1 MRNVSKDSGYRSGLW
16 FFLSWIVCFSAT
28 TRSSIIKYSIPAN
41 AISIGEEELAAEQL
55 TGRLIALMG
64 NGTNSTGRKIE
75 DFEKANR
82 LDLEKNDPYDL
93 PVAVSRLNAL
103 LLAAEERKEKLES
116 SSARLL
122 SINRGGFFRG
132 LLVVWVPVSFLLP
145 TLAHHD
151 AAYYRSGRLA
161 SIDRRTSS
169 SSSAIHRI
177 SSTVNDV
184 YKTSYNLSSSD
195 YKFDPFYGP
204 LLSRLEAYFGLLKIN
219 DIPCRWKLLCHVS
232 MAPEDY
238 KPISTLFRSLF
249 ERSQLHPKPEQY
261 HPSLKRY
268 FTYVWAEKKGRRFST
283 MEQCAQ
289 EYSSCSTP
297 VDELINKKMLLF
309 WQTLSKRFAIQIQ
322 DE

>member
-1 MRNVSKDSGYRSGLW
+1 
-16 FFLSWIVCFSAT
+16 
-28 TRSSIIKYSIPAN
+28 
-41 AISIGEEELAAEQL
+41 
-55 TGRLIALMG
+55 MG
-64 NGTNSTGRKIE
+64 NGTYSTGNKME
-75 DFEKANR
+75 NFETASR
-82 LDLEKNDPYDL
+82 LDLEESDPYDL

-116 SSARLL
+116 TSARLL

-145 TLAHHD
+145 TLAHND

-161 SIDRRTSS
+161 SIHRQTSS
-169 SSSAIHRI
+169 SPIHGI
-177 SSTVNDV
+177 SSTLNDIN
-184 YKTSYNLSSSD
+184 KASYNPNSTD

-204 LLSRLEAYFGLLKIN
+204 LLSRLEAYFGLLRIS
-219 DIPCRWKLLCHVS
+219 DIPCRWKLLCHIS

-249 ERSQLHPKPEQY
+249 ERSQSHPKPEQY

-283 MEQCAQ
+283 VEQCAH

>member
-1 MRNVSKDSGYRSGLW
+1 MRNVSRDPGYRSGLW

-64 NGTNSTGRKIE
+64 NGTYSTGNKME
-75 DFEKANR
+75 NFETASR
-82 LDLEKNDPYDL
+82 LDLEESDPYDL

-116 SSARLL
+116 TSARLL

-145 TLAHHD
+145 TLAHND

-161 SIDRRTSS
+161 SIHRQTSS
-169 SSSAIHRI
+169 SPIHGI
-177 SSTVNDV
+177 SSTLNDIN
-184 YKTSYNLSSSD
+184 KASYNPNSTD

-204 LLSRLEAYFGLLKIN
+204 LLSRLEAYFGLLRIS
-219 DIPCRWKLLCHVS
+219 DIPCRWKLLCHIS

-249 ERSQLHPKPEQY
+249 ERSQSHPKPEQY

-283 MEQCAQ
+283 VEQCAH